1 MPAPIPLKLKQQ
13 EKHNEN
19 KRQQETTTTT
29 KATNAT
35 TTAKRAKERERERNM
50 FTEEGIFPIGDGLL
64 DVDAERLKGLLV
76 SHDINEI
83 YEVEQTPF
91 AR

>member
-1 MPAPIPLKLKQQ
+1 MPVPAPKPLKLKQQ

-19 KRQQETTTTT
+19 KRQQETTTAT
-29 KATNAT
+29 KAT
-35 TTAKRAKERERERNM
+35 KQQRAKERERERNM

>member
-1 MPAPIPLKLKQQ
+1 MPVPAPIPLKLKQQ

-19 KRQQETTTTT
+19 KRQQETTT
-29 KATNAT
+29 KATKVT